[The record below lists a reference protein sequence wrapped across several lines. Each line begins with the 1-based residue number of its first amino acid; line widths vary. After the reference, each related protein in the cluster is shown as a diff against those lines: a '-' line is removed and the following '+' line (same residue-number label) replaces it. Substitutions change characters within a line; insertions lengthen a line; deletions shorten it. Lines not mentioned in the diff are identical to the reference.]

1 MTGVPCWHRRCP
13 MDVLMVQLFKSK
25 KILKPDVPP
34 PIGSVTRQELVIAG
48 IGIVC
53 VTALMAAVLVFAAR

>member
-1 MTGVPCWHRRCP
+1 MLQFFRST
-13 MDVLMVQLFKSK
+13 

-34 PIGSVTRQELVIAG
+34 PIGSVTREELVIAG

-53 VTALMAAVLVFAAR
+53 VTAVMAAVLVCAAR

>member
-1 MTGVPCWHRRCP
+1 MTGVSSWHKRCP
-13 MDVLMVQLFKSK
+13 MDVLMVQFLKSK

-34 PIGSVTRQELVIAG
+34 RIGSVTREELVIAD

-53 VTALMAAVLVFAAR
+53 VTAVMAAVLVFAAR